1 MYTHGTKMADLAHC
15 HAMTKVVHPRVHIYT
30 PPHTRGGSQASSQAV
45 TALRRLSAA
54 RGRKLV
60 LRQYFPDWCCSSE
73 NLGYSDIY
81 GGVFFHRDGWEY
93 CEVEDLNAAV
103 FHADISSFLPSLNY
117 NLNKPRYIYLK
128 PHTFHQQYEDPARH
142 RCCCCCCCAYGGRPR
157 P

>member
-1 MYTHGTKMADLAHC
+1 MGKYFDKINTPYTLVYTHGTKMADLAHC

-73 NLGYSDIY
+73 NLGYYDIY
-81 GGVFFHRDGWEY
+81 GGF
-93 CEVEDLNAAV
+93 
-103 FHADISSFLPSLNY
+103 PSIEMAGNTV
-117 NLNKPRYIYLK
+117 KWRI
-128 PHTFHQQYEDPARH
+128 
-142 RCCCCCCCAYGGRPR
+142 
-157 P
+157 

>member
-1 MYTHGTKMADLAHC
+1 MGKYFDKINTPYTLVYTHGTKMADLAHC

-81 GGVFFHRDGWEY
+81 GGF
-93 CEVEDLNAAV
+93 
-103 FHADISSFLPSLNY
+103 SSIEMAGNTV
-117 NLNKPRYIYLK
+117 KWRI
-128 PHTFHQQYEDPARH
+128 
-142 RCCCCCCCAYGGRPR
+142 
-157 P
+157 